1 MATLL
6 PHLPM
11 PETWELSLI
20 SLLMIIGIGLEMEG
34 QGRVLSSTSIN
45 LPDIFTLNCKSNH
58 ITLLFNI
65 IYQLPTAL
73 TVKSRLINMTQSPFM
88 IPALLTSLTPTSP
101 PNPAICTPYNFPVIS
116 HATTPLHALWSRSGG
131 FSRSLPVPRT
141 PP

>member
-34 QGRVLSSTSIN
+34 QGGVLSSTSIN

-88 IPALLTSLTPTSP
+88 IPALLTSLTPQALQIQPSALLIISLSFLMPRPLCMHCGLGLEDFHTLFQSP
-101 PNPAICTPYNFPVIS
+101 D
-116 HATTPLHALWSRSGG
+116 
-131 FSRSLPVPRT
+131 